1 MRTVLELDHLVTAEE
16 FARLPKGDECSD
28 YRWELVEGR
37 VVRMSPPGVRHGRVA
52 SCVTVILESYGRS
65 SGVGVTVGE
74 AGYRLGS
81 TPDTVR
87 GPDVSFVR
95 LERVPESGLPVG
107 WGAAAPDLA
116 VEILSPDNRM
126 PEMRRKLAHY
136 FEAGTQVAWV
146 IDPDAQTVTVY
157 ERHAA
162 PVILGIA
169 DTLGGGDVLPALSCA
184 VAAIFDGI

>member
-1 MRTVLELDHLVTAEE
+1 MRTVLELDHLITAEE
-16 FARLPKGDECSD
+16 FARLPKSDECRD

-37 VVRMSPPGVRHGRVA
+37 VVRMSPPGARHGRVA
-52 SCVTVILESYGRS
+52 VCVAGLLDSYGRS
-65 SGVGVTVGE
+65 SGVGVAVGE

-87 GPDVSFVR
+87 GPDVSFIR
-95 LERVPESGLPVG
+95 RERVPESGLSVG
-107 WGAAAPDLA
+107 WGMAAPDLA

-136 FEAGTQVAWV
+136 FEAGTQTMWV

-162 PVILGIA
+162 PVTLGIG
-169 DTLGGGDVLPALSCA
+169 DTLEGGDVLPGLSCA
-184 VAAIFDGI
+184 VAVIFDGL